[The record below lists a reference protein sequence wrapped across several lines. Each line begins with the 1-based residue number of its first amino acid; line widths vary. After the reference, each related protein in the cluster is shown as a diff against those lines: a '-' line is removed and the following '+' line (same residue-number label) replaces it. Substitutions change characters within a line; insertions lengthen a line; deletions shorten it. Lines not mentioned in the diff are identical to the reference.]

1 MIELPKGWES
11 KQLKELFSFVL
22 GGDWG
27 KDPEYPDADFKTVYC
42 IRGTEFRNWQ
52 KEKGLTSVERKV
64 KSSSVEKRKLQVGD
78 ILIEISGGGPDQPV
92 GRTILIDEQALKVHE
107 NTPLVC
113 TNFIRL
119 ARPQDSVS
127 SRYLNYYLQSFY
139 LSGEVTKYQGGSNNL
154 RNLKFKEYEK
164 IEVPIAPIEEQKR
177 IADKLD
183 SVLAKVE
190 AAQARLDK
198 IPTILK
204 RFRQS
209 VLAAATSGELTKD
222 WRGDEKYRDETLNWP
237 ISKIPESW
245 DLKFLEEVAE
255 SRLGKMLDKSKNSG
269 IATKYLGNINLRWHH
284 IDLFELKEILVSQKE
299 IDELNIRDGDL
310 LLCEGGEPG
319 RGAVWKGGD
328 NNLVFQKAIHRVRCT
343 DCISPEFLLYSI
355 ENDFFSNRLSLL
367 YTGTTIKHL
376 TGKALKK
383 YPVRIPPIAEQIEI
397 VRMVNRLL
405 EASSKIEEQYLAAK
419 LRVNQLT
426 QSILKKA
433 FEGELLTSEV
443 ENEFLQEL
451 SDVEA
456 VEC

>member
-1 MIELPKGWES
+1 MSELPKGWES

-27 KDPEYPDADFKTVYC
+27 KDPEYSDADFETVYC
-42 IRGTEFRNWQ
+42 IRGTEFRNWK

-64 KSSSVEKRKLQVGD
+64 KSSSVEKRKLQEGD

-92 GRTILIDEQALKVHE
+92 GRTILIDEQALNVHE

-164 IEVPIAPIEEQKR
+164 IEVPIAPLEEQKR

-198 IPTILK
+198 IPAILK

-209 VLAAATSGELTKD
+209 VLAAATSGELTRD
-222 WRGDEKYRDETLNWP
+222 WREEHGVNIDDWKQSTLSEVSICLDPNPSHRYPKADSSGVP
-237 ISKIPESW
+237 ILSTQQFVGLDSW
-245 DLKFLEEVAE
+245 TT
-255 SRLGKMLDKSKNSG
+255 DKSKLVSRDFFLERREKTNFLEDDIIFARKGRLGLARMAPKGFDYVYSHTVFIVRARKINKEYLLWLLRQEQTVNWLLKEMNSNTG
-269 IATKYLGNINLRWHH
+269 VPTLGKAIFEKLPVPLPCEKEQVA
-284 IDLFELKEILVSQKE
+284 IVDKVSGLFEHAE
-299 IDELNIRDGDL
+299 
-310 LLCEGGEPG
+310 
-319 RGAVWKGGD
+319 
-328 NNLVFQKAIHRVRCT
+328 T
-343 DCISPEFLLYSI
+343 I
-355 ENDFFSNRLSLL
+355 E
-367 YTGTTIKHL
+367 K
-376 TGKALKK
+376 
-383 YPVRIPPIAEQIEI
+383 
-397 VRMVNRLL
+397 
-405 EASSKIEEQYLAAK
+405 QYNAAK
-419 LRVNQLT
+419 VRLEKLT
-426 QSILKKA
+426 QSILAKA
-433 FEGELLTSEV
+433 FRGELVS
-443 ENEFLQEL
+443 
-451 SDVEA
+451 
-456 VEC
+456 

>member
-1 MIELPKGWES
+1 MSELPKGWES

-27 KDPEYPDADFKTVYC
+27 KDSEYPDADFETVYC
-42 IRGTEFRNWQ
+42 IRGTEFRNWK

-64 KSSSVEKRKLQVGD
+64 KSSSVEKRKLQEGD

-92 GRTILIDEQALKVHE
+92 GRTILIDEQALNVHE

-164 IEVPIAPIEEQKR
+164 IEVPIAPLEEQKR

-198 IPTILK
+198 IPAILK

-209 VLAAATSGELTKD
+209 VLAAATSGELTKE
-222 WRGDEKYRDETLNWP
+222 WRANKDFGKVVCIGDLTSDIKYGTSKKCDYDNELTPVLRIPNISNGGVDPNDMKYAKFDDKEFEKLSLKTGDILVIRSNGSVDLVGKSALVSEEYEGYLYAGYLIRLRLPHYDYALPAYIDMALKSPQVRKVIELNAR
-237 ISKIPESW
+237 ST
-245 DLKFLEEVAE
+245 
-255 SRLGKMLDKSKNSG
+255 SG
-269 IATKYLGNINLRWHH
+269 VNNINSK
-284 IDLFELKEILVSQKE
+284 ELASLSFPLPDVQEQKE
-299 IDELNIRDGDL
+299 IITKVSELFGQAEKMER
-310 LLCEGGEPG
+310 
-319 RGAVWKGGD
+319 K
-328 NNLVFQKAIHRVRCT
+328 
-343 DCISPEFLLYSI
+343 Y
-355 ENDFFSNRLSLL
+355 LS
-367 YTGTTIKHL
+367 
-376 TGKALKK
+376 GKASLD
-383 YPVRIPPIAEQIEI
+383 V
-397 VRMVNRLL
+397 
-405 EASSKIEEQYLAAK
+405 
-419 LRVNQLT
+419 LT
-426 QSILKKA
+426 QSILSKA
-433 FEGELLTSEV
+433 FSGK
-443 ENEFLQEL
+443 L
-451 SDVEA
+451 S
-456 VEC
+456 

>member
-1 MIELPKGWES
+1 MSELPSEWKIKALGDVVEKIVGGGTPSKNNASYFRGNIPFMTVKDMKTSRPKGTIDNITEEALENSSS
-11 KQLKELFSFVL
+11 KLIEPNTLIISTRMGL
-22 GGDWG
+22 G
-27 KDPEYPDADFKTVYC
+27 KIV
-42 IRGTEFRNWQ
+42 
-52 KEKGLTSVERKV
+52 KV
-64 KSSSVEKRKLQVGD
+64 KFPVAINQDLKALYLSDDVYQKFFEYQYQYKAPE
-78 ILIEISGGGPDQPV
+78 IE
-92 GRTILIDEQALKVHE
+92 ALGTGTTVKG
-107 NTPLVC
+107 
-113 TNFIRL
+113 IRL
-119 ARPQDSVS
+119 
-127 SRYLNYYLQSFY
+127 
-139 LSGEVTKYQGGSNNL
+139 ET
-154 RNLKFKEYEK
+154 LKK
-164 IEVPIAPIEEQKR
+164 IEMVFAPLEEQKR

-198 IPTILK
+198 IPAILK

-209 VLAAATSGELTKD
+209 VLAAATSGELTKE
-222 WRGDEKYRDETLNWP
+222 WRGNEKYRDETLNWS
-237 ISKIPESW
+237 ITKIPESW

-269 IATKYLGNINLRWHH
+269 IATEYLGNINLRWHH
-284 IDLFELKEILVSQKE
+284 IDLSELKEILVSQKE

-343 DCISPEFLLYSI
+343 DCISPEFLLYCI
-355 ENDFFSNRLSLL
+355 EDDFFSNRLSLL

-383 YPVRIPPIAEQIEI
+383 YPVRIPPIAEQMEI
-397 VRMVNRLL
+397 VRRVNSLL

>member
-1 MIELPKGWES
+1 M
-11 KQLKELFSFVL
+11 SFVPIGWSVKTFGEVL
-22 GGDWG
+22 SLVTNGMNG
-27 KDPEYPDADFKTVYC
+27 KQNKEGNGIPVSRIETIADQRVDLSRVGFLAEYDEGKIDKY
-42 IRGTEFRNWQ
+42 RLE
-52 KEKGLTSVERKV
+52 E
-64 KSSSVEKRKLQVGD
+64 GD
-78 ILIEISGGGPDQPV
+78 ILFSHINSPIHLGK
-92 GRTILIDEQALKVHE
+92 TALVPADVVLYHGV
-107 NTPLVC
+107 NLL
-113 TNFIRL
+113 RL
-119 ARPQDSVS
+119 KCEKSVDP
-127 SRYLNYYLQSFY
+127 RFFNYYCKYLRALGEFSKNAQHAVNQS
-139 LSGEVTKYQGGSNNL
+139 SINQKK
-154 RNLKFKEYEK
+154 LKAFEL
-164 IEVPIAPIEEQKR
+164 VAPSLEEQRR

-405 EASSKIEEQYLAAK
+405 EAS
-419 LRVNQLT
+419 
-426 QSILKKA
+426 
-433 FEGELLTSEV
+433 
-443 ENEFLQEL
+443 
-451 SDVEA
+451 
-456 VEC
+456 